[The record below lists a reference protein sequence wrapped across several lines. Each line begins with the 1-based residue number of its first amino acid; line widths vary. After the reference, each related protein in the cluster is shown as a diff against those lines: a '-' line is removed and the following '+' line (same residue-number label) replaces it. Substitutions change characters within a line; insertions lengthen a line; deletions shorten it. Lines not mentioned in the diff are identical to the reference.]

1 MVYRP
6 NRFAILRY
14 LFERFEQALGLGALL
29 AIVANTGWLPIPVAA
44 AAFILILALSA
55 APVVKASRRIQN
67 QQVEIKDGDL
77 IVRYGE
83 DEVTTYPLADFHI
96 VLYKSRDNKVYEFKL
111 YTETDTLK
119 LRHFDQLHDLFI
131 EICRVVEHRKKA
143 RWWQFL

>member
-1 MVYRP
+1 M
-6 NRFAILRY
+6 NFCSD
-14 LFERFEQALGLGALL
+14 
-29 AIVANTGWLPIPVAA
+29 NTTAA
-44 AAFILILALSA
+44 S
-55 APVVKASRRIQN
+55 P
-67 QQVEIKDGDL
+67 EIIAHLMEVNGGHAMP
-77 IVRYGE
+77 YGE